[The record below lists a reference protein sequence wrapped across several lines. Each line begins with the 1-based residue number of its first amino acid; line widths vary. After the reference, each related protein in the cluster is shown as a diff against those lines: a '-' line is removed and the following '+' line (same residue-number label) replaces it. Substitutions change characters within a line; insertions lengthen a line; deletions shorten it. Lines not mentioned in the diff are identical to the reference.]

1 MVEFVEFFT
10 QMHYAVV
17 ILLVLCIVLLI
28 IEAVVPG
35 FGVWGA
41 SGIVCGVGAVVCEA
55 IFTKSLFDVFLMIF
69 LILLLFTIIFVTFS
83 LWLGK
88 GGFKKTPF
96 VETKSALPEDYKNS
110 ENLSSL
116 VGKNG
121 KVTSLC
127 KPSGRAVIEGKVYP
141 VRSIGENIAEG
152 ESIVVVEIKDNTI
165 LVKTKEEKNA

>member
-10 QMHYAVV
+10 QMHYAVI

-28 IEAVVPG
+28 IEAVIPG
-35 FGVWGA
+35 FGIWGI
-41 SGIVCGVGAVVCEA
+41 SGIACGVAAVVCEA

-69 LILLLFTIIFVTFS
+69 LILLLFFIIFITFS

-110 ENLSSL
+110 ENLSTL
-116 VGKNG
+116 VGKTG

-127 KPSGRAVIEGKVYP
+127 KPSGRAVIDGKVYP

-152 ESIVVVEIKDNTI
+152 ERIVVVEIKDNTI
-165 LVKTKEEKNA
+165 LVKTKEESDV

>member
-1 MVEFVEFFT
+1 MEFVEFFT

-17 ILLVLCIVLLI
+17 ILLVLCVVLLI
-28 IEAVVPG
+28 IEAVMPG
-35 FGVWGA
+35 FGIWGI

-55 IFTKSLFDVFLMIF
+55 IFTKSLFDVFMMIF
-69 LILLLFTIIFVTFS
+69 LILLLFTIIFITFS

-96 VETKSALPEDYKNS
+96 VETKSALPENYKSS
-110 ENLSSL
+110 EDLSGL
-116 VGKNG
+116 VGKTG

-127 KPSGRAVIEGKVYP
+127 KPSGRAVIDGKVYP

-152 ESIVVVEIKDNTI
+152 ENVVVVEIKDNTI
-165 LVKTKEEKNA
+165 LIKTKEEGNV